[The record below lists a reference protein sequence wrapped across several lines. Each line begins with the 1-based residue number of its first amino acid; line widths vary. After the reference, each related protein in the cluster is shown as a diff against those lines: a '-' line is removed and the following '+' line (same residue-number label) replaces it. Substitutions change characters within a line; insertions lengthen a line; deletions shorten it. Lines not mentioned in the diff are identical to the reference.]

1 MDITLLECPTWG
13 EKQKKGDK
21 RVLLDVIQAVKAEK
35 SNHKG
40 RVLVMSRLFTHQS
53 VFLHSVST
61 CIQCQSFSTNN
72 QYCGHVGVM
81 NNLIINNIDKF
92 QSSNWYK
99 NMFNSFGFIPKVMS
113 F

>member
-40 RVLVMSRLFTHQS
+40 RVLVMSRDGATRCGPFLVVYNVLEQISVDREVDIFTAVRQIQIRRPEC
-53 VFLHSVST
+53 VSNGM
-61 CIQCQSFSTNN
+61 ST
-72 QYCGHVGVM
+72 GFVM
-81 NNLIINNIDKF
+81 
-92 QSSNWYK
+92 
-99 NMFNSFGFIPKVMS
+99 MP
-113 F
+113 